1 MMTPMAARKY
11 EQRLRADA
19 AEETR
24 RRILD
29 AVYQRLRDAPSQP
42 VSIDQVARLAGVAR
56 STVYLIFGS
65 RAGLFDALAADLL
78 ERGRFDRVVDAV
90 AHPDAREH
98 LRGGLRGSVQMFAT
112 DREVRRVLFSMAEL
126 DAEAV
131 GGAVHRGEERRSGGM
146 AYLARRLAE
155 QNVLRPD
162 VTVDEAAHLL
172 WVLTSFDTFDLLYT
186 GRGLSADEIT
196 RLLIATAERSLCRPR
211 ATQPSDGN
219 PGEPT
224 GQTTSP

>member
-1 MMTPMAARKY
+1 MAARKY
-11 EQRLRADA
+11 EQRLRAEA

-42 VSIDQVARLAGVAR
+42 VSIDHVARMAGVAR

-65 RAGLFDALAADLL
+65 RGGLFDALGADLL
-78 ERGRFDRVVDAV
+78 ERGRFDRIVEAV

-98 LRGGLRGSVQMFAT
+98 LRGGLRGSVRMFVT
-112 DREVRRVLFSMAEL
+112 DRDVRRVLFSMAEL

-131 GGAVHRGEERRSGGM
+131 GGAVQREEERRTGGM

-172 WVLTSFDTFDLLYT
+172 WVLTSFDAFDLLYT

-196 RLLIATAERSLCRPR
+196 RLLITTAERSLYRPES
-211 ATQPSDGN
+211 T
-219 PGEPT
+219 PT
-224 GQTTSP
+224 GRHDGQAPSWTGGPRR